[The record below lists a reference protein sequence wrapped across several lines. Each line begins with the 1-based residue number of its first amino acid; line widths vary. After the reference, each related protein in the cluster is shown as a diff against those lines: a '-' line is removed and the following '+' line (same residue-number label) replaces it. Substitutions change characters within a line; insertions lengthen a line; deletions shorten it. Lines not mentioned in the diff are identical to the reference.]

1 MEYFIFFKNLILLLL
16 FAGPLLCSW
25 LTLQRSMHMYQLNGY
40 QRLSYTNYLKA
51 NRRETW
57 SAKRIVPTVLLT
69 VGGSSLVFGFH
80 WWLLLLG
87 LGLFVLI
94 NRPPKAK
101 KPLVYTPR
109 VKRMLVTAGIVLLL
123 WNAFTYTALAL
134 SFVGI
139 WGGGKASGILFLLC
153 AGLYI
158 LRIPAQILLQP
169 YLVMLYSLINSPMEK
184 AINRHYYNQADRI
197 LRDSPNLTVIG
208 ITGSYG
214 KTSVKYFLNQ
224 LLSVKYNVYMTPGNY
239 NTTLGVIRAVREGLR
254 PTHEIFLC
262 EMGARHVGDIAD
274 ICKLAQ
280 PDMAIITSIGPQHL
294 ETFGSVENIVR
305 TKLELADAV
314 KGKGPV
320 FLNFDSALV
329 AEHSYDQEMV
339 SYGQKGKD
347 YAVSDVQIGRGGS
360 VFTVTAPDG
369 SAQEYRTRLLGS
381 ANVQNIAGAVAVA
394 HRMGVS
400 LKAMVPAVR
409 QLEGAPHRL
418 ELKQAGDITIIDDA
432 YNSNPAGAAVALETL
447 GMCRGGRVVIT
458 PGLVELGDKELEY
471 NKALGQKAAA
481 SCDLLILVGSQV
493 RTDAILAG
501 AKEGGME
508 ESAILRADTV
518 QEAMTMAR
526 GARLEEKMVL
536 LLNDLTDNY

>member
-1 MEYFIFFKNLILLLL
+1 MQYFVRILGLLL
-16 FAGPLLCSW
+16 FLLGPVVCTW
-25 LTLQRSMHMYQLNGY
+25 LILQRSMHMYQLNGY
-40 QRLSYTNYLKA
+40 QRLSYTNYLRA
-51 NRRETW
+51 NRRENW
-57 SAKRIVPTVLLT
+57 SAKRIVPTLMIM
-69 VGGSSLVFGFH
+69 VGGSGLLFDRL
-80 WWLLLLG
+80 WWLMVLG
-87 LGLFVLI
+87 MGLFVLI

-109 VKRMLVTAGIVLLL
+109 VKRMLVTAGILLVL
-123 WNAFTYTALAL
+123 WNVLTVTALVL
-134 SFVGI
+134 SFIGI
-139 WGGGKASGILFLLC
+139 WFGGKLAGALFVLC
-153 AGLYI
+153 TGLYV

-169 YLVMLYSLINSPMEK
+169 WLVMLYSAVNSPMEK
-184 AINRHYYNQADRI
+184 AINQHYYNEADRI
-197 LRDSPNLTVIG
+197 LQDSPNLKIVG

-262 EMGARHVGDIAD
+262 EMGARHVGDIAE
-274 ICKLAQ
+274 ICELAH
-280 PDMAIITSIGPQHL
+280 PDLAIITSIGPQHL
-294 ETFGSVENIVR
+294 ETFGSVENIVK

-314 KGKGPV
+314 KGRGPV
-320 FLNFDSALV
+320 FLNFDSALI
-329 AEHSYDQEMV
+329 AQHAYDQDV
-339 SYGQKGKD
+339 VTYGQNGKD
-347 YAVSDVQIGRGGS
+347 YAVSDVHIGRSGS

-369 SAQEYRTRLLGS
+369 SKQEYRTRLLGA

-394 HRMGVS
+394 HSLGVS

-447 GMCRGGRVVIT
+447 GLCRGGRIVIT

-471 NKALGQKAAA
+471 NRVLGTQAAGN
-481 SCDLLILVGSQV
+481 CDLLILVGSQP
-493 RTDAILAG
+493 RTDAIEAG
-501 AKEGGME
+501 AKEAGLAE
-508 ESAILRADTV
+508 AAVLRANTV
-518 QEAMTMAR
+518 QDAMAMAR
-526 GARLEEKMVL
+526 SARLEDKMVL

>member
-1 MEYFIFFKNLILLLL
+1 MQYFVRILGLLL
-16 FAGPLLCSW
+16 FLLGPVVCTW
-25 LTLQRSMHMYQLNGY
+25 LILQRSMHMYQLNGY
-40 QRLSYTNYLKA
+40 QRLSYTNYLRA
-51 NRRETW
+51 NRRENW
-57 SAKRIVPTVLLT
+57 SAKRIVPTLMIM
-69 VGGSSLVFGFH
+69 VGGSGLLFDRL
-80 WWLLLLG
+80 WWLMVLG
-87 LGLFVLI
+87 MGLFVLI

-109 VKRMLVTAGIVLLL
+109 VKRMLVTAGILLVL
-123 WNAFTYTALAL
+123 WNVLTVTALVL
-134 SFVGI
+134 SFIGI
-139 WGGGKASGILFLLC
+139 WFGGKLAGALFVFC
-153 AGLYI
+153 TGLYV

-169 YLVMLYSLINSPMEK
+169 WLVMLYSAVNSPMEK
-184 AINRHYYNQADRI
+184 AINQHYYNEADRI
-197 LRDSPNLTVIG
+197 LQDSPNLKIVG

-262 EMGARHVGDIAD
+262 EMGARHVGDIAE
-274 ICKLAQ
+274 ICQLAH
-280 PDMAIITSIGPQHL
+280 PDLAIITSIGPQHL
-294 ETFGSVENIVR
+294 ETFGSVENIVK

-314 KGKGPV
+314 KGRGPV
-320 FLNFDSALV
+320 FLNFDSALI
-329 AEHSYDQEMV
+329 AQHAYDQDV
-339 SYGQKGKD
+339 VTYGQNGKD
-347 YAVSDVQIGRGGS
+347 YAVSDVHIGRSGS

-369 SAQEYRTRLLGS
+369 SKQEYRTRLLGA

-394 HRMGVS
+394 HSLGVS

-447 GMCRGGRVVIT
+447 GLCRGGRIVIT

-471 NKALGQKAAA
+471 NRVLGTQAAGN
-481 SCDLLILVGSQV
+481 CDLLILVGSQP
-493 RTDAILAG
+493 RTDAIEAG
-501 AKEGGME
+501 AKAAGLAE
-508 ESAILRADTV
+508 AAVLRANTV
-518 QEAMTMAR
+518 QDAMAMAR
-526 GARLEEKMVL
+526 SARLEDKMVL

>member
-1 MEYFIFFKNLILLLL
+1 MERIISILLDLLLL
-16 FAGPLLCSW
+16 FACPLICTW
-25 LTLQRSMHMYQLNGY
+25 LTLKRSLHMYQLNGY
-40 QRLSYTNYLKA
+40 QRLSYTNYLKI
-51 NRRETW
+51 NRKETW
-57 SAKRIVPTVLLT
+57 SAKRIVPTLLLA
-69 VGGSSLVFGFH
+69 VGSAPLLFGYH
-80 WWLLLLG
+80 WWLILLAT
-87 LGLFVLI
+87 GLFVLI

-109 VKRMLVTAGIVLLL
+109 VKRMLVTTGVVLVL
-123 WNAFTYTALAL
+123 WNLFTYAFLAL

-139 WGGGKASGILFLLC
+139 WGGSKLAGGLFMAAVVLF
-153 AGLYI
+153 A
-158 LRIPAQILLQP
+158 LRVPMQILLQP
-169 YLVMLYSLINSPMEK
+169 YLVMLYSGINSPMEK
-184 AINRHYYNQADRI
+184 AINQHYYNEAEHI

-214 KTSVKYFLNQ
+214 KTSVKYFLDQ
-224 LLSVKYNVYMTPGNY
+224 LLSVKYNVFMTPGNY
-239 NTTLGVIRAVREGLR
+239 NTTLGVIRSVREGLR

-262 EMGARHVGDIAD
+262 EMGARHVGDIAE

-294 ETFGSVENIVR
+294 ETFGSVENIVS

-314 KGKGPV
+314 RGKGPV
-320 FLNFDSALV
+320 FLNFDSALI
-329 AEHSYDQEMV
+329 ADHSYDQEIV
-339 SYGQKGKD
+339 SYGQNGKD
-347 YAVSDVQIGRGGS
+347 YRVSDVRIGRSGS
-360 VFTVTAPDG
+360 AFTVTAPDG
-369 SAQEYRTRLLGS
+369 SAQEYSTRLLGS

-471 NKALGQKAAA
+471 NKALGQKAAGN
-481 SCDLLILVGSQV
+481 CDLLILVGSQP
-493 RTDAILAG
+493 RTDAIFSG
-501 AKEGGME
+501 AKEGGMA

-526 GARLEEKMVL
+526 GVRLEDKMVL

>member
-1 MEYFIFFKNLILLLL
+1 MEYFVRILGLLL
-16 FAGPLLCSW
+16 FLLGPLVCTW

-40 QRLSYTNYLKA
+40 QRLSYTNYLKN
-51 NRRETW
+51 NRKESW
-57 SAKRIVPTVLLT
+57 SAKRIVPTLMILG
-69 VGGSSLVFGFH
+69 GGSGLLFGRL
-80 WWLLLLG
+80 WWLMLLG
-87 LGLFVLI
+87 VGLFVLI

-109 VKRMLVTAGIVLLL
+109 VKRMLVTAGIVLVL
-123 WNAFTYTALAL
+123 WNVLTVAALAL
-134 SFVGI
+134 SFAGI
-139 WGGGKASGILFLLC
+139 WADGKASGALFLLC
-153 AGLYI
+153 AALYL
-158 LRIPAQILLQP
+158 LRIPVQILLQP
-169 YLVMLYSLINSPMEK
+169 WLVMLYSAINNPMEK
-184 AINRHYYNQADRI
+184 AINQHYYNEAEAI
-197 LRDSPNLTVIG
+197 LRDSPNLKIIG

-239 NTTLGVIRAVREGLR
+239 NTTLGVIRSVREGLR
-254 PTHEIFLC
+254 PVHEIFLC

-280 PDMAIITSIGPQHL
+280 PDMGIITSIGPQHL
-294 ETFGSVENIVR
+294 ETFGSVENIVG

-320 FLNFDSALV
+320 FLNFDSTLV
-329 AEHSYDQEMV
+329 ANHTYDQEIV
-339 SYGQKGKD
+339 TYGKNGKD
-347 YAVSDVQIGRGGS
+347 YAVSQVEIGRSGS
-360 VFTVTAPDG
+360 SFTVTAPDG
-369 SAQEYRTRLLGS
+369 SSQEYRTKLLGS
-381 ANVQNIAGAVAVA
+381 ANVQNIAGAIAVA

-447 GMCRGGRVVIT
+447 GMCRGGKIVIT

-471 NKALGQKAAA
+471 NRILGTQAAGN
-481 SCDLLILVGSQV
+481 CDLLILVGSQA
-493 RTDAILAG
+493 RTDAIMAG
-501 AKEGGME
+501 AKESGLAE
-508 ESAILRADTV
+508 QAILRADTV

-526 GARLEEKMVL
+526 GARLDEKMVL

>member
-1 MEYFIFFKNLILLLL
+1 MQYFVRILGLLL
-16 FAGPLLCSW
+16 FLLGPVVCTW
-25 LTLQRSMHMYQLNGY
+25 LILQRSMHMYQLNGY
-40 QRLSYTNYLKA
+40 QRLSYTNYLRA
-51 NRRETW
+51 NRRENW
-57 SAKRIVPTVLLT
+57 SAKRIVPTLMIM
-69 VGGSSLVFGFH
+69 VGGSGLLFDRL
-80 WWLLLLG
+80 WWLMVLG
-87 LGLFVLI
+87 MGLFVLI

-109 VKRMLVTAGIVLLL
+109 VKRMLVTAGILLVL
-123 WNAFTYTALAL
+123 WNVLTVTALVL
-134 SFVGI
+134 SFIGI
-139 WGGGKASGILFLLC
+139 WFGGKLAGALFVLC
-153 AGLYI
+153 TGLYV

-169 YLVMLYSLINSPMEK
+169 WLVMLYSAVNSPMEK
-184 AINRHYYNQADRI
+184 AINQHYYNEADRI
-197 LRDSPNLTVIG
+197 LRDSPNLKIVG

-262 EMGARHVGDIAD
+262 EMGARHVGDIAE
-274 ICKLAQ
+274 ICQLAH
-280 PDMAIITSIGPQHL
+280 PDLAIITSIGPQHL
-294 ETFGSVENIVR
+294 ETFGSVENIVK

-314 KGKGPV
+314 KGRGPV
-320 FLNFDSALV
+320 FLNFDSALI
-329 AEHSYDQEMV
+329 AQHAYDQDV
-339 SYGQKGKD
+339 VTYGQNGKD
-347 YAVSDVQIGRGGS
+347 YAVSDVHIGRSGS

-369 SAQEYRTRLLGS
+369 SKQEYRTRLLGA

-394 HRMGVS
+394 HSLGVS

-447 GMCRGGRVVIT
+447 GLCRGGRIVIT

-471 NKALGQKAAA
+471 NRVLGTQAAGN
-481 SCDLLILVGSQV
+481 CDLLILVGSQP
-493 RTDAILAG
+493 RTDAIEAG
-501 AKEGGME
+501 AKEAGLAE
-508 ESAILRADTV
+508 AAVLRANTV
-518 QEAMTMAR
+518 QDAMAMAR
-526 GARLEEKMVL
+526 SARLEDKMVL

>member
-1 MEYFIFFKNLILLLL
+1 MQYFVRILGLLL
-16 FAGPLLCSW
+16 FLLGPVVCTW
-25 LTLQRSMHMYQLNGY
+25 LILQRSMHMYQLNGY
-40 QRLSYTNYLKA
+40 QRLSYTNYLRA
-51 NRRETW
+51 NRRENW
-57 SAKRIVPTVLLT
+57 SAKRIVPTLMIM
-69 VGGSSLVFGFH
+69 VGGSGLLFDRL
-80 WWLLLLG
+80 WWLMVLG
-87 LGLFVLI
+87 MGLFVLI

-109 VKRMLVTAGIVLLL
+109 VKRMLVTAGILLVL
-123 WNAFTYTALAL
+123 WNVLTVTALVL
-134 SFVGI
+134 SFIGI
-139 WGGGKASGILFLLC
+139 WFGGKLAGALFVLC
-153 AGLYI
+153 TGLYV

-169 YLVMLYSLINSPMEK
+169 WLVMLYSAVNSPMEK
-184 AINRHYYNQADRI
+184 AINQHYYNEADRI
-197 LRDSPNLTVIG
+197 LQDSPNLKIVG

-262 EMGARHVGDIAD
+262 EMGARHVGDIAE
-274 ICKLAQ
+274 ICQLAH
-280 PDMAIITSIGPQHL
+280 PDLAIITSIGPQHL
-294 ETFGSVENIVR
+294 ETFGSVENIVK

-314 KGKGPV
+314 KGRGPV
-320 FLNFDSALV
+320 FLNFDSALI
-329 AEHSYDQEMV
+329 AQHAYDQDV
-339 SYGQKGKD
+339 VTYGQNGKD
-347 YAVSDVQIGRGGS
+347 YAVSDVHIGRSGS

-369 SAQEYRTRLLGS
+369 SKQEYRTRLLGA

-394 HRMGVS
+394 HSLGVS

-447 GMCRGGRVVIT
+447 GLCRGGRIVIT

-471 NKALGQKAAA
+471 NRVLGTQAAGN
-481 SCDLLILVGSQV
+481 CDLLILVGSQP
-493 RTDAILAG
+493 RTDAIEAG
-501 AKEGGME
+501 AKEAGLAE
-508 ESAILRADTV
+508 AAVLRANTV
-518 QEAMTMAR
+518 QDAMAMAR
-526 GARLEEKMVL
+526 SARLEDKMVL

>member
-1 MEYFIFFKNLILLLL
+1 MQYFVRILGLLL
-16 FAGPLLCSW
+16 FLLGPVVCTW
-25 LTLQRSMHMYQLNGY
+25 LILQRSMHMYQLNGY
-40 QRLSYTNYLKA
+40 QRLSYTNYLRA
-51 NRRETW
+51 NRRENW
-57 SAKRIVPTVLLT
+57 SAKRIVPTLMIM
-69 VGGSSLVFGFH
+69 VGGSGLLFDRL
-80 WWLLLLG
+80 WWLMVLG
-87 LGLFVLI
+87 MGLFVLI

-109 VKRMLVTAGIVLLL
+109 VKRMLVTAGILLVL
-123 WNAFTYTALAL
+123 WNVLTVTALVL
-134 SFVGI
+134 SFIGI
-139 WGGGKASGILFLLC
+139 WFGGKLAGALFVLC
-153 AGLYI
+153 TGLYV

-169 YLVMLYSLINSPMEK
+169 WLVMLYSAVNSPMEK
-184 AINRHYYNQADRI
+184 AINQHYYNEADRI
-197 LRDSPNLTVIG
+197 LQDSPNLKIVG

-262 EMGARHVGDIAD
+262 EMGARHVGDIAE
-274 ICKLAQ
+274 ICQLAH
-280 PDMAIITSIGPQHL
+280 PDLAIITSIGPQHL
-294 ETFGSVENIVR
+294 ETFGSVENIVK

-314 KGKGPV
+314 KGRGPV
-320 FLNFDSALV
+320 FLNFDSALI
-329 AEHSYDQEMV
+329 AQHAYDQDV
-339 SYGQKGKD
+339 VTYGQNGKD
-347 YAVSDVQIGRGGS
+347 YAVSDVHIGRSGS

-369 SAQEYRTRLLGS
+369 SKQEYRTRLLGA

-394 HRMGVS
+394 HSLGVS

-447 GMCRGGRVVIT
+447 GLCRGGRIVIT

-471 NKALGQKAAA
+471 NRVLGTQAAGN
-481 SCDLLILVGSQV
+481 CDLLILVGSQP
-493 RTDAILAG
+493 RTDAIEAG
-501 AKEGGME
+501 AKAAGLAE
-508 ESAILRADTV
+508 AAVLRANTV
-518 QEAMTMAR
+518 QDAMAMAR
-526 GARLEEKMVL
+526 SARLEDKMVL

>member
-1 MEYFIFFKNLILLLL
+1 MEYFVRIPGLLL
-16 FAGPLLCSW
+16 FLLGPLVCTW

-40 QRLSYTNYLKA
+40 QRLSYTNYLKN
-51 NRRETW
+51 NRKESW
-57 SAKRIVPTVLLT
+57 SAKRIVPTLMILG
-69 VGGSSLVFGFH
+69 GGSGLLFGRL
-80 WWLLLLG
+80 WWLMLLG
-87 LGLFVLI
+87 VGLFVLI

-109 VKRMLVTAGIVLLL
+109 VKRMLVTAGIVLVL
-123 WNAFTYTALAL
+123 WNVLTVAALAL
-134 SFVGI
+134 SFAGI
-139 WGGGKASGILFLLC
+139 WAGGKASGVLFLLC
-153 AGLYI
+153 SALYL
-158 LRIPAQILLQP
+158 LRIPVQILLQP
-169 YLVMLYSLINSPMEK
+169 WLVMLYSAINSPMEK
-184 AINRHYYNQADRI
+184 AINQHYYDEAEAI
-197 LRDSPNLTVIG
+197 LRDSPNLKIIG

-254 PTHEIFLC
+254 PVHEIFLC
-262 EMGARHVGDIAD
+262 EMGARHVGDIAE
-274 ICKLAQ
+274 ICELAQ
-280 PDMAIITSIGPQHL
+280 PDMGIITSIGPQHL
-294 ETFGSVENIVR
+294 ETFGSVENIVG

-329 AEHSYDQEMV
+329 AGHAYDQEIV
-339 SYGQKGKD
+339 TYGQNGKD
-347 YAVSDVQIGRGGS
+347 YAVSKVEIGRGGS
-360 VFTVTAPDG
+360 AFTVTAPDG
-369 SAQEYRTRLLGS
+369 SSQEYRTKLLGS

-447 GMCRGGRVVIT
+447 GMCRGGKIVIT

-471 NKALGQKAAA
+471 NRVLGTQAAGN
-481 SCDLLILVGSQV
+481 CDLLILVGNQA

-501 AKEGGME
+501 AKEGGLAE
-508 ESAILRADTV
+508 QAILRADTV

-526 GARLEEKMVL
+526 TARLEEKMVL

>member
-1 MEYFIFFKNLILLLL
+1 MEHFFKFKLLVDLLL
-16 FAGPLLCSW
+16 FVCPLVCTW

-40 QRLSYTNYLKA
+40 QRLSYTNYLKI

-69 VGGSSLVFGFH
+69 LGCGGLLWGSR
-80 WWLLLLG
+80 WWLILLAT
-87 LGLFVLI
+87 GLFVLI

-123 WNAFTYTALAL
+123 WNLLVYAGLAL

-139 WGGGKASGILFLLC
+139 WGGGKAAGPLFLAF
-153 AGLYI
+153 AGLYA
-158 LRIPAQILLQP
+158 LRAPMMILLQP
-169 YLVMLYSLINSPMEK
+169 YLVMLYSGINSPMEK
-184 AINRHYYNQADRI
+184 AINQHYYNEADRI
-197 LRDSPNLTVIG
+197 LRDSPNLTVVG

-239 NTTLGVIRAVREGLR
+239 NTTLGVIRSVREGLR

-294 ETFGSVENIVR
+294 ETFSSVENIVS

-329 AEHSYDQEMV
+329 AGHSYDQEIV
-339 SYGQKGKD
+339 SYGQNGKD
-347 YAVSDVQIGRGGS
+347 YTVSDVQIGRSGS
-360 VFTVTAPDG
+360 VFTITAPDG

-447 GMCRGGRVVIT
+447 GLCRGGKIVIT

-471 NKALGQKAAA
+471 NRTMGRQAAA
-481 SCDLLILVGSQV
+481 NCDLLILVGSQP
-493 RTDAILAG
+493 RTDAILTG
-501 AKEGGME
+501 AKEGGMA

-526 GARLEEKMVL
+526 SAHLQDKMVL

>member
-1 MEYFIFFKNLILLLL
+1 MQYFVRILGLLL
-16 FAGPLLCSW
+16 FLLGPVVCTW
-25 LTLQRSMHMYQLNGY
+25 LILQRSMHMYQLNGY
-40 QRLSYTNYLKA
+40 QRLSYTNYLRA
-51 NRRETW
+51 NRRENW
-57 SAKRIVPTVLLT
+57 SAKRIVPTLMIM
-69 VGGSSLVFGFH
+69 VGGSGLLFDRL
-80 WWLLLLG
+80 WWLMVLG
-87 LGLFVLI
+87 MGLFVLI

-109 VKRMLVTAGIVLLL
+109 VKRMLVTAGILLVL
-123 WNAFTYTALAL
+123 WNVLTVTALVL
-134 SFVGI
+134 SFIGI
-139 WGGGKASGILFLLC
+139 WFGGKLAGALFVLC
-153 AGLYI
+153 TGLYV

-169 YLVMLYSLINSPMEK
+169 WLVMLYSAVNSPMEK
-184 AINRHYYNQADRI
+184 AINQHYYNEADRI
-197 LRDSPNLTVIG
+197 LQDSPNLKIVG

-262 EMGARHVGDIAD
+262 EMGARHVGDIAE
-274 ICKLAQ
+274 ICQLAH
-280 PDMAIITSIGPQHL
+280 PDLAIITSIGPQHL
-294 ETFGSVENIVR
+294 ETFGSVENIVK

-314 KGKGPV
+314 KGRGPV
-320 FLNFDSALV
+320 FLNFDSALI
-329 AEHSYDQEMV
+329 AQHAYDQDV
-339 SYGQKGKD
+339 VTYGQNGKD
-347 YAVSDVQIGRGGS
+347 YAVSDVHIGRSGS

-369 SAQEYRTRLLGS
+369 SKQEYRTRLLGA

-394 HRMGVS
+394 HSLGVS

-447 GMCRGGRVVIT
+447 GLCRGGRIVIT

-471 NKALGQKAAA
+471 NRVLGTQAAGN
-481 SCDLLILVGSQV
+481 CDLLILVGNQP
-493 RTDAILAG
+493 RTDAIEAG
-501 AKEGGME
+501 AKAAGLAE
-508 ESAILRADTV
+508 AAVLRANTV
-518 QEAMTMAR
+518 QDAMAMAR
-526 GARLEEKMVL
+526 SARLEDKMVL

>member
-1 MEYFIFFKNLILLLL
+1 MEYFIRIVSLLLSL
-16 FAGPLLCSW
+16 FGPLVCTW
-25 LTLQRSMHMYQLNGY
+25 LTLQRSLHMYQLNGY
-40 QRLSYTNYLKA
+40 QRLSYTNYLRA

-57 SAKRIVPTVLLT
+57 SAKRIVPTVLVT
-69 VGGSSLVFGFH
+69 ISGSTLLLGRL
-80 WWLLLLG
+80 WWMMLLG

-109 VKRMLVTAGIVLLL
+109 VKRMLVTAVIVLVL
-123 WNAFTYTALAL
+123 WNVLTTTTLAL
-134 SFVGI
+134 SFAGI
-139 WGGGKASGILFLLC
+139 WLGGKGSGLLFLLF
-153 AGLYI
+153 AGLYL

-169 YLVMLYSLINSPMEK
+169 WLVMLYSAINSPMEK
-184 AINRHYYNQADRI
+184 AINRHYYKEAEAI

-224 LLSVKYNVYMTPGNY
+224 LLSVKYDVYMTPGNY

-254 PTHEIFLC
+254 PTHQIFLC
-262 EMGARHVGDIAD
+262 EMGARHVGDIAE
-274 ICKLAQ
+274 ICVLAQ
-280 PDMAIITSIGPQHL
+280 PDMGIITSIGPQHL

-329 AEHSYDQEMV
+329 ANHTYAQETV
-339 SYGQKGKD
+339 SYGEQGKD
-347 YAVSDVQIGRGGS
+347 YTVSDVHIGRDGS
-360 VFTVTAPDG
+360 VFTVTALDG
-369 SAQEYRTRLLGS
+369 SNQEYRTRLLGS

-394 HRMGVS
+394 HKLGIS
-400 LKAMVPAVR
+400 LQALVPAVR
-409 QLEGAPHRL
+409 QLQGAPHRL
-418 ELKQAGDITIIDDA
+418 ELKQAGDVTIIDDA

-447 GMCRGGRVVIT
+447 GMCRGGKIVIT

-471 NKALGQKAAA
+471 NRILGTQTAGN
-481 SCDLLILVGSQV
+481 CDLLILVGSQP
-493 RTDAILAG
+493 RTEAIEAG
-501 AKEGGME
+501 AKEAGLCA
-508 ESAILRADTV
+508 SAILRADTV
-518 QEAMTMAR
+518 QEAMTLAR
-526 GARLEEKMVL
+526 SARLDDKMVL

>member
-1 MEYFIFFKNLILLLL
+1 MQYFVRILGLLL
-16 FAGPLLCSW
+16 FLLGPVVCTW
-25 LTLQRSMHMYQLNGY
+25 LILQRSMHMYQLNGY
-40 QRLSYTNYLKA
+40 QRLSYTNYLRA
-51 NRRETW
+51 NRRENW
-57 SAKRIVPTVLLT
+57 SAKRIVPTLMIM
-69 VGGSSLVFGFH
+69 VGGSGLLFDRL
-80 WWLLLLG
+80 WWLMVLG
-87 LGLFVLI
+87 MGLFVLI

-109 VKRMLVTAGIVLLL
+109 VKRMLVTAGILLVL
-123 WNAFTYTALAL
+123 WNVLTVTALVL
-134 SFVGI
+134 SFIGI
-139 WGGGKASGILFLLC
+139 WFGGKLAGALFVLC
-153 AGLYI
+153 TGLYV

-169 YLVMLYSLINSPMEK
+169 WLVMLYSAVNSPMEK
-184 AINRHYYNQADRI
+184 AINQHYYNEADRI
-197 LRDSPNLTVIG
+197 LQDSPNLKIVG

-262 EMGARHVGDIAD
+262 EMGARHVGDIAE
-274 ICKLAQ
+274 ICELAH
-280 PDMAIITSIGPQHL
+280 PDLAIITSIGPQHL
-294 ETFGSVENIVR
+294 ETFGSVENIVK

-314 KGKGPV
+314 KGRGPV
-320 FLNFDSALV
+320 FLNFDSALI
-329 AEHSYDQEMV
+329 AQHAYDQDV
-339 SYGQKGKD
+339 VTYGQNGKD
-347 YAVSDVQIGRGGS
+347 YAVSDVHIGRSGS

-369 SAQEYRTRLLGS
+369 SKQEYRTRLLGA

-394 HRMGVS
+394 HSLGVS

-447 GMCRGGRVVIT
+447 GLCRGGRIVIT

-471 NKALGQKAAA
+471 NRVLGTQAAGN
-481 SCDLLILVGSQV
+481 CDLLILVGSQP
-493 RTDAILAG
+493 RTDAIEAG
-501 AKEGGME
+501 AKAAGLAE
-508 ESAILRADTV
+508 AAVLRANTV
-518 QEAMTMAR
+518 QDAMAMAR
-526 GARLEEKMVL
+526 SARLEDKMVL

>member
-1 MEYFIFFKNLILLLL
+1 MERIISILLDLLLL
-16 FAGPLLCSW
+16 FVCPLICTW
-25 LTLQRSMHMYQLNGY
+25 LTLKRSLHMYQLNGY
-40 QRLSYTNYLKA
+40 QRLSYTNYLKI
-51 NRRETW
+51 NRKETW
-57 SAKRIVPTVLLT
+57 SAKRIVPTLLLA
-69 VGGSSLVFGFH
+69 VGAAPLLVGYR
-80 WWLLLLG
+80 WWLILLAT
-87 LGLFVLI
+87 GLFVLI

-109 VKRMLVTAGIVLLL
+109 VKRMLVTAGVVLVL
-123 WNAFTYTALAL
+123 WNLCTYAFLAL

-139 WGGGKASGILFLLC
+139 WGGSKLAGGLFVAAVVLF
-153 AGLYI
+153 A
-158 LRIPAQILLQP
+158 LRVPLQILLQP
-169 YLVMLYSLINSPMEK
+169 YLVMLYSGINSPMEK
-184 AINRHYYNQADRI
+184 AINQHYYNEAEHI

-214 KTSVKYFLNQ
+214 KTSVKYFLDQ
-224 LLSVKYNVYMTPGNY
+224 LLSVKYNVFMTPGNY
-239 NTTLGVIRAVREGLR
+239 NTTLGVIRSVREGLR

-262 EMGARHVGDIAD
+262 EMGARHVGDIAE

-294 ETFGSVENIVR
+294 ETFGSVENIVS

-314 KGKGPV
+314 RGKGPV

-329 AEHSYDQEMV
+329 ANHSYDQEIV
-339 SYGQKGKD
+339 SYGQNGKD
-347 YAVSDVQIGRGGS
+347 YKVSDVRIGRSGS

-369 SAQEYRTRLLGS
+369 STQEYSTRLLGG

-418 ELKQAGDITIIDDA
+418 ELKQAGDLTIIDDA

-447 GMCRGGRVVIT
+447 GMCRGGKIVIT

-471 NKALGQKAAA
+471 NKALGQKTVGN
-481 SCDLLILVGSQV
+481 CDLLILVGSQP

-501 AKEGGME
+501 AKEGGMA
-508 ESAILRADTV
+508 ESAILRANTV
-518 QEAMTMAR
+518 QEAMAMAR
-526 GARLEEKMVL
+526 GARLEDKMVL

>member
-1 MEYFIFFKNLILLLL
+1 MQYFVRILGLLL
-16 FAGPLLCSW
+16 FLLGPVVCTW
-25 LTLQRSMHMYQLNGY
+25 LILQRSMHMYQLNGY
-40 QRLSYTNYLKA
+40 QRLSYTNYLRA
-51 NRRETW
+51 NRRENW
-57 SAKRIVPTVLLT
+57 SAKRIVPTLMIM
-69 VGGSSLVFGFH
+69 VGGSGLLFDRL
-80 WWLLLLG
+80 WWLMVLG
-87 LGLFVLI
+87 IGLFVLI

-109 VKRMLVTAGIVLLL
+109 VKRMLVTAGILLVL
-123 WNAFTYTALAL
+123 WNVLTVTALVL
-134 SFVGI
+134 SFIGI
-139 WGGGKASGILFLLC
+139 WFGGKLAGALFVLC
-153 AGLYI
+153 TGLYV

-169 YLVMLYSLINSPMEK
+169 WLVMLYSAVNSPMEK
-184 AINRHYYNQADRI
+184 AINQHYYNEADRI
-197 LRDSPNLTVIG
+197 LQDSPNLKIVG

-262 EMGARHVGDIAD
+262 EMGARHVGDIAE
-274 ICKLAQ
+274 ICELAH
-280 PDMAIITSIGPQHL
+280 PDLAIITSIGPQHL
-294 ETFGSVENIVR
+294 ETFGSVENIVK

-314 KGKGPV
+314 KGRGPV
-320 FLNFDSALV
+320 FLNFDSALI
-329 AEHSYDQEMV
+329 AQHAYDQDV
-339 SYGQKGKD
+339 VTYGQNGKD
-347 YAVSDVQIGRGGS
+347 YAVSDVHIGRSGS

-369 SAQEYRTRLLGS
+369 SKQEYRTRLLGA

-394 HRMGVS
+394 HNLGVS

-432 YNSNPAGAAVALETL
+432 YNSNPAGATVALETL
-447 GMCRGGRVVIT
+447 GLCRGGRIVIT

-471 NKALGQKAAA
+471 NRVLGTQAAGN
-481 SCDLLILVGSQV
+481 CDLLILVGSQP
-493 RTDAILAG
+493 RTDAIEAG
-501 AKEGGME
+501 AKAAGLAE
-508 ESAILRADTV
+508 AAVLRANTV
-518 QEAMTMAR
+518 QDAMAMAR
-526 GARLEEKMVL
+526 SARLEDKMVL

>member
-1 MEYFIFFKNLILLLL
+1 MQYFVRILGLLL
-16 FAGPLLCSW
+16 FLLGPVVCTW
-25 LTLQRSMHMYQLNGY
+25 LILQRSMHMYQLNGY
-40 QRLSYTNYLKA
+40 QRLSYTNYLRA
-51 NRRETW
+51 NRRENW
-57 SAKRIVPTVLLT
+57 SAKRIVPTLMIM
-69 VGGSSLVFGFH
+69 VGGSGLLFDRL
-80 WWLLLLG
+80 WWLMVLG
-87 LGLFVLI
+87 MGLFVLI

-109 VKRMLVTAGIVLLL
+109 VKRMLVTAGILLVL
-123 WNAFTYTALAL
+123 WNVLTVTALVL
-134 SFVGI
+134 SFIGI
-139 WGGGKASGILFLLC
+139 WFGGKLAGALFVLC
-153 AGLYI
+153 TGLYV

-169 YLVMLYSLINSPMEK
+169 WLVMLYSAVNSPMEK
-184 AINRHYYNQADRI
+184 AINQHYYNEADRI
-197 LRDSPNLTVIG
+197 LRDSPNLKIVG

-262 EMGARHVGDIAD
+262 EMGARHVGDIAE
-274 ICKLAQ
+274 ICQLAH
-280 PDMAIITSIGPQHL
+280 PDLAIITSIGPQHL
-294 ETFGSVENIVR
+294 ETFGSVENIVK

-314 KGKGPV
+314 KGRGPV
-320 FLNFDSALV
+320 FLNFDSALI
-329 AEHSYDQEMV
+329 AQHAYDQDV
-339 SYGQKGKD
+339 VTYGQNGKD
-347 YAVSDVQIGRGGS
+347 YAVSDVHIGRSGS

-369 SAQEYRTRLLGS
+369 SKQEYRTRLLGA

-394 HRMGVS
+394 HSLGVS

-447 GMCRGGRVVIT
+447 GLCRGGRIVIT

-471 NKALGQKAAA
+471 NRVLGTQAAGN
-481 SCDLLILVGSQV
+481 CDLLILVGSQP
-493 RTDAILAG
+493 RTDAIEAG
-501 AKEGGME
+501 AKAAGLAE
-508 ESAILRADTV
+508 AAVLRANTV
-518 QEAMTMAR
+518 QDAMAMAR
-526 GARLEEKMVL
+526 SARLEDKMVL

>member
-1 MEYFIFFKNLILLLL
+1 MEYFIRIVSLLLSL
-16 FAGPLLCSW
+16 FGPLVCTW
-25 LTLQRSMHMYQLNGY
+25 LTLQRSLHMYQLNGY
-40 QRLSYTNYLKA
+40 QRLSYTNYLRT

-57 SAKRIVPTVLLT
+57 SAKRIVPTVLVT
-69 VGGSSLVFGFH
+69 ISGSTLLLGRL
-80 WWLLLLG
+80 WWMMLLG

-109 VKRMLVTAGIVLLL
+109 VKRMLVTAVIVLVL
-123 WNAFTYTALAL
+123 WNVLTTTTLAL
-134 SFVGI
+134 SFAGI
-139 WGGGKASGILFLLC
+139 WMGGKGSGLLFLLF
-153 AGLYI
+153 AGLYL

-169 YLVMLYSLINSPMEK
+169 WLVMLYSAINSPMEK
-184 AINRHYYNQADRI
+184 AINRHYYKEAEAI

-224 LLSVKYNVYMTPGNY
+224 LLSVKYDVYMTPGNY

-254 PTHEIFLC
+254 PTHQIFLC
-262 EMGARHVGDIAD
+262 EMGARHVGDIAE
-274 ICKLAQ
+274 ICVLAQ
-280 PDMAIITSIGPQHL
+280 PDMGIITSIGPQHL

-314 KGKGPV
+314 KGRGPV

-329 AEHSYDQEMV
+329 ANHTYAQETV
-339 SYGQKGKD
+339 SYGEQGKD
-347 YAVSDVQIGRGGS
+347 YTVSDVHIGRDGS
-360 VFTVTAPDG
+360 VFTVAAPDG
-369 SAQEYRTRLLGS
+369 SKQEYRTRLLGS

-394 HRMGVS
+394 HKLGIS
-400 LKAMVPAVR
+400 LQALVPAVR
-409 QLEGAPHRL
+409 QLQGAPHRL
-418 ELKQAGDITIIDDA
+418 ELKQAGDVTIIDDA

-447 GMCRGGRVVIT
+447 GMCRGGKIVIT

-471 NKALGQKAAA
+471 NRILGTQTAGN
-481 SCDLLILVGSQV
+481 CDLLILVGSQP
-493 RTDAILAG
+493 RTEAIEAG
-501 AKEGGME
+501 AKEAGLCA
-508 ESAILRADTV
+508 SAILRADTV
-518 QEAMTMAR
+518 QEAMTLAR
-526 GARLEEKMVL
+526 SARLDDKMVL

>member
-1 MEYFIFFKNLILLLL
+1 MQYFVRILGLLL
-16 FAGPLLCSW
+16 FLLGPVVCTW
-25 LTLQRSMHMYQLNGY
+25 LILQRSMHMYQLNGY
-40 QRLSYTNYLKA
+40 QRLSYTNYLRA
-51 NRRETW
+51 NRRENW
-57 SAKRIVPTVLLT
+57 SAKRIVPTLMIM
-69 VGGSSLVFGFH
+69 VGGSGLLFDRL
-80 WWLLLLG
+80 WWLMVLG
-87 LGLFVLI
+87 MGLFVLI

-109 VKRMLVTAGIVLLL
+109 VKRMLVTAGILLVL
-123 WNAFTYTALAL
+123 WNVLTVTALVL
-134 SFVGI
+134 SFIGI
-139 WGGGKASGILFLLC
+139 WFGGKLAGALFVLC
-153 AGLYI
+153 TGLYV

-169 YLVMLYSLINSPMEK
+169 WLVMLYSAVNSPMEK
-184 AINRHYYNQADRI
+184 AINQHYYNEADRI
-197 LRDSPNLTVIG
+197 LQDSPNLKIVG

-262 EMGARHVGDIAD
+262 EMGARHVGDIAE
-274 ICKLAQ
+274 ICQLAH
-280 PDMAIITSIGPQHL
+280 PDLAIITSIGPQHL
-294 ETFGSVENIVR
+294 ETFGSVENIVK

-314 KGKGPV
+314 KGRGPV
-320 FLNFDSALV
+320 FLNFDSALI
-329 AEHSYDQEMV
+329 AQHAYDQDV
-339 SYGQKGKD
+339 VTYGQNGKD
-347 YAVSDVQIGRGGS
+347 YAVSDVHIGRSGS

-369 SAQEYRTRLLGS
+369 TSQEYRTRLLGA

-394 HRMGVS
+394 HSLGVS

-447 GMCRGGRVVIT
+447 GLCRGGRIVIT

-471 NKALGQKAAA
+471 NRVLGTQAAGN
-481 SCDLLILVGSQV
+481 CDLLILVGSQP
-493 RTDAILAG
+493 RTDAIEAG
-501 AKEGGME
+501 AKAAGLAE
-508 ESAILRADTV
+508 AAVLRANTV
-518 QEAMTMAR
+518 QDAMAMAR
-526 GARLEEKMVL
+526 SARLEDKMVL

>member
-1 MEYFIFFKNLILLLL
+1 MQYFVRILGLLL
-16 FAGPLLCSW
+16 FLLGPVVCTW
-25 LTLQRSMHMYQLNGY
+25 LILQRSMHMYQLNGY
-40 QRLSYTNYLKA
+40 QRLSYTNYLRA
-51 NRRETW
+51 NRRENW
-57 SAKRIVPTVLLT
+57 SAKRIVPTLMIM
-69 VGGSSLVFGFH
+69 VGGSGLLFDRL
-80 WWLLLLG
+80 WWLMVLG
-87 LGLFVLI
+87 MGLFVLI

-109 VKRMLVTAGIVLLL
+109 VKRMLVTAGILLVL
-123 WNAFTYTALAL
+123 WNVLTVTALVL
-134 SFVGI
+134 SFIGI
-139 WGGGKASGILFLLC
+139 WFGGKLAGALFVLC
-153 AGLYI
+153 TGLYV

-169 YLVMLYSLINSPMEK
+169 WLVMLYSAVNSPMEK
-184 AINRHYYNQADRI
+184 AINQHYYNEADRI
-197 LRDSPNLTVIG
+197 LRDSPNLKIVG

-262 EMGARHVGDIAD
+262 EMGARHVGDIAE
-274 ICKLAQ
+274 ICQLAH
-280 PDMAIITSIGPQHL
+280 PDLAIITSIGPQHL
-294 ETFGSVENIVR
+294 ETFGSVENIVK

-314 KGKGPV
+314 KGRGPV
-320 FLNFDSALV
+320 FLNFDSALIAQHAYNQDV
-329 AEHSYDQEMV
+329 V
-339 SYGQKGKD
+339 TYGQNGKD
-347 YAVSDVQIGRGGS
+347 YAVSDVHIGRSGS

-369 SAQEYRTRLLGS
+369 TSQEYRTRLLGA

-394 HRMGVS
+394 HSLGVS

-447 GMCRGGRVVIT
+447 GLCRGGRIVIT

-471 NKALGQKAAA
+471 NRVLGTQAAGN
-481 SCDLLILVGSQV
+481 CDLLILVGSQP
-493 RTDAILAG
+493 RTDAIEAG
-501 AKEGGME
+501 AKEAGLAE
-508 ESAILRADTV
+508 AAVLRANTV
-518 QEAMTMAR
+518 QDAMAMAR
-526 GARLEEKMVL
+526 SARLEDKMVL

>member
-1 MEYFIFFKNLILLLL
+1 MEWILDLLLL
-16 FAGPLLCSW
+16 FLCPLLCTW
-25 LTLQRSMHMYQLNGY
+25 LTLQRSLHMYQLNGY
-40 QRLSYTNYLKA
+40 QRLSYTNYLKT

-57 SAKRIVPTVLLT
+57 SAKRIVPTVLLL
-69 VGGSSLVFGFH
+69 VGTSPLLFGYH
-80 WWLLLLG
+80 WWLVVLAT
-87 LGLFVLI
+87 GLFVLI

-109 VKRMLVTAGIVLLL
+109 VKRMLVTAGLVLLL
-123 WNAFTYTALAL
+123 WNLLTYAFLAL
-134 SFVGI
+134 SFAGL
-139 WGGGKASGILFLLC
+139 WGGRLPGWVFL
-153 AGLYI
+153 AAVVVFA
-158 LRIPAQILLQP
+158 LRVPVQILLQP
-169 YLVMLYSLINSPMEK
+169 YLVMLYSFINNPMEK
-184 AINRHYYNQADRI
+184 AINQHYYNEAEAI

-239 NTTLGVIRAVREGLR
+239 NTTLGVIRSVREGLR

-262 EMGARHVGDIAD
+262 EMGARHVGDIAE
-274 ICKLAQ
+274 ICRLAQ
-280 PDMAIITSIGPQHL
+280 PDMAVITSVGPQHL
-294 ETFGSVENIVR
+294 ETFGSVEKIVS
-305 TKLELADAV
+305 TKLELVGAV
-314 KGKGPV
+314 RGKGPV
-320 FLNFDSALV
+320 FLNFDSPLI
-329 AEHSYDQEMV
+329 AEQHYDQEIV
-339 SYGQKGKD
+339 SYGQKGRD
-347 YAVSDVQIGRGGS
+347 YVVSDVHIGRSGS

-369 SAQEYRTRLLGS
+369 GSQEYRTRLLGS

-400 LKAMVPAVR
+400 LRAMVPAVR

-447 GMCRGGRVVIT
+447 GLCRGGKIVIT
-458 PGLVELGDKELEY
+458 PGLVELGEKELDY
-471 NKALGQKAAA
+471 NRALGAQAADH
-481 SCDLLILVGSQV
+481 CDLLILVGSQP
-493 RTDAILAG
+493 RTDAILTG
-501 AKEGGME
+501 ARAGGMA

-518 QEAMTMAR
+518 QDAMMMAR
-526 GARLEEKMVL
+526 AARLEEKMVL

>member
-1 MEYFIFFKNLILLLL
+1 MQYFVRILGLLL
-16 FAGPLLCSW
+16 FLLGPVVCTW
-25 LTLQRSMHMYQLNGY
+25 LILQRSMHMYQLNGY
-40 QRLSYTNYLKA
+40 QRLSYTNYLRA
-51 NRRETW
+51 NRRENW
-57 SAKRIVPTVLLT
+57 SAKRIVPTLMIM
-69 VGGSSLVFGFH
+69 VGGSGLLFDRL
-80 WWLLLLG
+80 WWLMVLG
-87 LGLFVLI
+87 MGLFVLI

-109 VKRMLVTAGIVLLL
+109 VKRMLVTAGILLVL
-123 WNAFTYTALAL
+123 WNVLTVTALVL
-134 SFVGI
+134 SFIGI
-139 WGGGKASGILFLLC
+139 WFGGKLAGALFVLC
-153 AGLYI
+153 TGLYV

-169 YLVMLYSLINSPMEK
+169 WLVMLYSAVNSPMEK
-184 AINRHYYNQADRI
+184 AINQHYYNEADRI
-197 LRDSPNLTVIG
+197 LRDSPNLKIVG

-262 EMGARHVGDIAD
+262 EMGARHVGDIAE
-274 ICKLAQ
+274 ICQLAH
-280 PDMAIITSIGPQHL
+280 PDLAIITSIGPQHL
-294 ETFGSVENIVR
+294 ETFGSVENIVK

-314 KGKGPV
+314 KGRGPV
-320 FLNFDSALV
+320 FLNFDSALI
-329 AEHSYDQEMV
+329 AQHAYDQDV
-339 SYGQKGKD
+339 VTYGQNGKD
-347 YAVSDVQIGRGGS
+347 YAVSDVHIGRSGS
-360 VFTVTAPDG
+360 IFTVTAPDG
-369 SAQEYRTRLLGS
+369 SKQEYRTRLLGA

-394 HRMGVS
+394 HSLGVS

-447 GMCRGGRVVIT
+447 GLCRGGRIVIT

-471 NKALGQKAAA
+471 NRVLGTQAAGN
-481 SCDLLILVGSQV
+481 CDLLILVGSQP
-493 RTDAILAG
+493 RTDAIEAG
-501 AKEGGME
+501 AKAAGLAE
-508 ESAILRADTV
+508 AAVLRANTV
-518 QEAMTMAR
+518 QDAMAMAR
-526 GARLEEKMVL
+526 SARLEDKMVL